1 MVRDGVGQ
9 IGEEWIL
16 SGLGFGSV
24 SSHRRL
30 DAGEGLQICVQMTVT
45 AIGNY
50 VLGAVLCAIILF
62 SLHSMK
68 EVIFIF
74 YR

>member
-16 SGLGFGSV
+16 NGLGFGAV

-30 DAGEGLQICVQMTVT
+30 DALEGLQICVQMTVI

-50 VLGAVLCAIILF
+50 VLGAVLSVLLSYSVCTL
-62 SLHSMK
+62 
-68 EVIFIF
+68 
-74 YR
+74 